1 MASKEFKDL
10 VAAVKKAGGHA
21 YDVPFNILIDKETGE
36 PKPSA
41 KNLQAYELAMLAG
54 KLSDA
59 EVRALS
65 VIGTHYAKNTPEEIA
80 IKDYVKSEIKG
91 DPYFYTFRN
100 LRDLYRDVTKKRS
113 EIQKKKERE
122 AKKNAVATAK
132 AQVTASLNRKDVAAT
147 VSKILKGM
155 EPYIVKG
162 EKQIKDTFEKKD
174 KEFQKDWKETLD
186 YMKAQKVVV
195 TRGARHIESGRA
207 DDMLRYGDVRDG
219 NGKEMDF
226 TEFVVN
232 NRLPLRNWVDHKW
245 QPIKSLSW
253 FASGKTSEFI
263 QTAQQAFR
271 RGELDKVNI
280 LFFRLFKSNPT
291 LQNYTLVG
299 SYDGGEFTLEA
310 NNEKGEKIVI
320 QTNTIT
326 AGGYNIQRLH
336 TRWLVSVRNTV
347 SGKTEKFTI
356 DDKDK
361 A

>member
-1 MASKEFKDL
+1 MVSKEFKDL
-10 VAAVKKAGGHA
+10 VAGVKKAGGIA
-21 YDVPFNILIDKETGE
+21 YDVPFNILLDKETGE
-36 PKPSA
+36 PNPTS
-41 KNLQAYELAMLAG
+41 KNIQAYELAMLVG

-59 EVRALS
+59 EVKTLS

-80 IKDYVKSEIKG
+80 IKDYVSSEMKG
-91 DPYFYTFRN
+91 QFYIHRFGSIRG
-100 LRDLYRDVTKKRS
+100 LYRDVVNKRKEIEKKR
-113 EIQKKKERE
+113 ERE
-122 AKKNAVATAK
+122 VKKTAVSNAK
-132 AQVTASLNRKDVAAT
+132 AQATASLNRKDVAST
-147 VSKILKGM
+147 ISKILKGM
-155 EPYIVKG
+155 EKYIVKG
-162 EKQIKDTFEKKD
+162 EKQIKDVFEKKE

-195 TRGARHIESGRA
+195 TSGARHTGRA
-207 DDMLRYGDVRDG
+207 DDMIKYGDVRDG
-219 NGKEMDF
+219 NGKEM
-226 TEFVVN
+226 EFAEFIISN
-232 NRLPLRNWVDHKW
+232 KLPLRNWIDHKW

-253 FASGKTSEFI
+253 FASGKTAEFI
-263 QTAQQAFR
+263 QSAQQAFR
-271 RGELDKVNI
+271 NGELHKVNV
-280 LFFRLFKSNPT
+280 LFYRLFKSNPT

-310 NNEKGEKIVI
+310 NNEKSEKIVI